1 MTLATT
7 ALYTCLIAIL
17 YIILETR
24 VSIMRGKTNISLH
37 GGDSVELGERIRQHG
52 NLTEHAPIALIL
64 LGLVEMNSGS
74 PVWLH
79 SIGGILLVARI
90 LHPFGV
96 KADNLALKTRL
107 LGAVGTTVS
116 MVIAIVFLLWSYFG

>member
-7 ALYTCLIAIL
+7 ALYSCLIAIL

-24 VSIMRGKTNISLH
+24 VSITRGKTNISIH
-37 GGDSVELGERIRQHG
+37 AGESVELGERIRQHG

-64 LGLVEMNSGS
+64 LGLVEMNNAS

-96 KADNLALKTRL
+96 KADNLGLMPRL
-107 LGAVGTTVS
+107 IGAVGTTVS
-116 MVIAIVFLLWSYFG
+116 MVIAIVFLMWSYLG